1 MSGIWVVVES
11 NNGAVK
17 NVAIE
22 MLAAAGQLSA
32 QGMGEVAAYVCGT
45 GCAESAAKLAE
56 YGAQRVVTLEG
67 ASDKGATP
75 DELVDALVS
84 QAQAGEPAA
93 ILFAEGALGRELSP
107 QIAQA
112 LDTGLVSDVIG
123 LEAAESPVFV
133 RLPYS
138 GKVVER
144 VAFEPGVAPLIAT
157 VRASAFAA
165 LEPTPGATAPVEAL
179 PLNALAARRVI
190 LDVVRSSSTRVDL
203 AEADVVV
210 SGGRGVK
217 GPEGFKLLEELADV
231 LGAAVGASRPAVD
244 EGWIDIQ
251 YQVGQTGKI
260 VAPQLYIACGI
271 SGSIQHLAG
280 MSSSKC
286 IVAIN
291 KDPEAEI
298 FAVADYGIVA
308 DLFTVVPLLTQ
319 ELKVQLN
326 A

>member
-32 QGMGEVAAYVCGT
+32 QGMGEVTAYVCGI
-45 GCAESAAKLAE
+45 GCAESAVKLAE

-75 DELVDALVS
+75 EELVDALVN
-84 QAQAGEPAA
+84 QARAGEPAA

-112 LDTGLVSDVIG
+112 LDTGLVSDVVD
-123 LEAAESPVFV
+123 LEAAEAPVFV

-144 VAFEPGVAPLIAT
+144 VAFEPGVAPIIAT

-165 LEPTPGATAPVEAL
+165 SEPTPGAQAPVEAL
-179 PLNALAARRVI
+179 PLNAQAARRVI
-190 LDVVRSSSTRVDL
+190 LDVVRSSSSRVDL

-286 IVAIN
+286 VVAIN

-298 FAVADYGIVA
+298 FSVADYGIVA
-308 DLFTVVPLLTQ
+308 DLFAVVPLLTQ
-319 ELKVQLN
+319 EIKAQLG

>member
-1 MSGIWVVVES
+1 MSGIWVVIES

-17 NVAIE
+17 NVAAE
-22 MLAAAGQLSA
+22 MLAAAGKLSA
-32 QGMGEVAAYVCGT
+32 QGLGEVAAYVCGT
-45 GCAESAAKLAE
+45 GCADCAAKLAE
-56 YGAQRVVTLEG
+56 HGAQRVVTLEG
-67 ASDKGATP
+67 ASANGATP
-75 DELVDALVS
+75 DELVDTLVK
-84 QAQAGEPAA
+84 QAQANEPAA
-93 ILFAEGALGRELSP
+93 ILLADGALGRELSS
-107 QIAQA
+107 QIAEA
-112 LDTGLVSDVIG
+112 LGTGLVCDVVD
-123 LEAAESPVFV
+123 LEEGESPIFV
-133 RLPYS
+133 RAPYS
-138 GKVVER
+138 GKVTER
-144 VAFEPGVAPLIAT
+144 VQFESGVAPVVAT
-157 VRASAFAA
+157 IRPSAFAA
-165 LEPTPGATAPVEAL
+165 SEPAAGATAPVEAL
-179 PLNALAARRVI
+179 PLSAEAARRVI
-190 LDVVRSSSTRVDL
+190 LDVVRSNSTRVDL
-203 AEADVVV
+203 AEAEIVV

-260 VAPQLYIACGI
+260 VSPQLYIACGI

-298 FAVADYGIVA
+298 FSVADYGIVA

-319 ELKVQLN
+319 ELKAQLG

>member
-45 GCAESAAKLAE
+45 GCADSAAKLAE

-84 QAQAGEPAA
+84 QAQANEPAA

-112 LDTGLVSDVIG
+112 LDTGLVSDVVD

-144 VAFEPGVAPLIAT
+144 VAFEPGAAPLIAT

-179 PLNALAARRVI
+179 PLNAQAARRVI
-190 LDVVRSSSTRVDL
+190 RVDL

-319 ELKVQLN
+319 ELKAQLD